1 MRTKEELER
10 ELFKTKTDKVAFLRT
25 IKLLYIKNS
34 IYSLFLCVMLLV
46 SLLEAVF
53 SRNAI
58 KVAVFAIALVM
69 ALWVAYKD
77 IKSIGES
84 KREANAITEQIIS
97 QDEIR
102 TGR

>member
-34 IYSLFLCVMLLV
+34 IYSSFLCAMLLV
-46 SLLEAVF
+46 SLLEAIF